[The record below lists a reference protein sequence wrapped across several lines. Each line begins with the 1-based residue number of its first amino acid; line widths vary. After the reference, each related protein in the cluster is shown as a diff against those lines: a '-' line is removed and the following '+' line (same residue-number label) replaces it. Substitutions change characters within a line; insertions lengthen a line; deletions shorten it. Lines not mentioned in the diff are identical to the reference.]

1 MQPTIYFSDS
11 EWRWWTIADR
21 VYRTTPPRF
30 GCNIYWGWVSDRGIS
45 LQFGISYVA
54 VDALL
59 KLIDAFLPSTNNLCN
74 SFHKLGKI
82 DVHSLA
88 QTVVEC
94 VSIKSVSAF

>member
-1 MQPTIYFSDS
+1 M
-11 EWRWWTIADR
+11 
-21 VYRTTPPRF
+21 
-30 GCNIYWGWVSDRGIS
+30 
-45 LQFGISYVA
+45 A